1 MIDRNTQMNAIKYAM
16 AVAVMALSAT
26 VSAQIVYVPDFPV
39 KKAVTAETANA
50 DNKAPAADTT
60 EVVTNT
66 EKKA

>member
-1 MIDRNTQMNAIKYAM
+1 MNAIKYAM

-39 KKAVTAETANA
+39 KKAVVAETANA
-50 DNKAPAADTT
+50 ESQAPAADTT

>member
-1 MIDRNTQMNAIKYAM
+1 MNAIKYAM

-39 KKAVTAETANA
+39 KKAVTAETAETANA
-50 DNKAPAADTT
+50 ESQAPAADTT
-60 EVVTNT
+60 EVITNT

>member
-39 KKAVTAETANA
+39 KKAVAAETANA
-50 DNKAPAADTT
+50 ESQAPAADTT

>member
-39 KKAVTAETANA
+39 KKAVTANA
-50 DNKAPAADTT
+50 ESQAPAADTT
-60 EVVTNT
+60 EVITNT

>member
-39 KKAVTAETANA
+39 KKAVAAETANA
-50 DNKAPAADTT
+50 ESQAPAADTT
-60 EVVTNT
+60 EVITNT